1 MQKLIAATPHLND
14 GDWTLIAVTVV
25 VDGERHHGIVFCEQ
39 DGRDIEV
46 SYELG
51 QVGFDVGSCW
61 DDNEE
66 TKMLEDAIIAANAL
80 PVLSDD

>member
-1 MQKLIAATPHLND
+1 
-14 GDWTLIAVTVV
+14 
-25 VDGERHHGIVFCEQ
+25 
-39 DGRDIEV
+39 V